1 MNFFED
7 NASTG
12 GGIMRIFRRAIPFLP
27 RLLAAS
33 LALAALPLA
42 AQESFSER
50 TDVVVVEVPVQVVR
64 DGKPVKGLTAADFE
78 LFEGRRKQRI
88 TGFEVLD
95 LSAPAPA
102 ARPAE
107 KPILSLAARRRFLM
121 MFDLSFSRPESVVK
135 ARDAARQILDDF
147 HPSDL
152 VGVAVYSPSRGP
164 RFVLGFTSDRRQVD
178 LALERLDWV
187 EGSGRTTLDPLFLV
201 AGAGG
206 DGGGGV
212 ADLEPPKPPR
222 RVDNAEDV
230 ADAAG
235 VDPYVSGPKV
245 SIAHLEIVDSQRR
258 ENNIKSRAIG
268 DFTRALS
275 EFAQVLGSI
284 QGRKH
289 VLFLSEGFDSRTIL
303 GTTDQ
308 AEIARMD
315 DASINGQHWSINN
328 EARFGDSKTGNQL
341 EKMLEE
347 LRRADCAIQAV
358 DIAGVRAAANA
369 NEPSAGDDS
378 LFMMANGTGGEFY
391 RNYNDLSEAIG
402 TMLERTSVT
411 YVLSYQPEVRH
422 DGSYH
427 PVRVELKGAGRGA
440 RVIHRPGYYAPK
452 PYNERTP
459 LEKMLETA
467 GRIVGGQEGGPVA
480 TSMLA
485 VPFPLP
491 GGKAYVPVL
500 VEIDGPDLLTGH
512 PGNLL
517 PAEVFVYALDAK
529 GVVRDFFTQVVG
541 LDLAKTGPALGQSG
555 LKFFG
560 DLDLPPGPY
569 SIRAL
574 VRNGVTGAFGLR
586 VASVEVPAFDAAGPV
601 LLPALFPE
609 PAGRWLMA
617 RETSSVNR
625 EVPYPFMVA
634 EQPFVP
640 ASLPA
645 LRPEEKARVSLIGY
659 NLGAGQLTARS
670 VIMTADGREVGTGEI
685 ELLDREARTGDG
697 PDRLLATFRPPR
709 LQPGEYLLLVT
720 LTDAGG
726 TAETSVSSFVVP
738 IGQGGKG

>member
-1 MNFFED
+1 MQI
-7 NASTG
+7 S
-12 GGIMRIFRRAIPFLP
+12 RRAIPFFP
-27 RLLAAS
+27 PLLAAA
-33 LALAALPLA
+33 LALAALPLG
-42 AQESFSER
+42 AQDQKAPDKDQSQGFSER

-64 DGKPVKGLTAADFE
+64 DGKPVKGLTEADFE
-78 LFEGRRKQRI
+78 LYEGRTRQRI

-95 LSAPAPA
+95 LSAPALA

-107 KPILSLAARRRFLM
+107 KPALSLASRRRFLM
-121 MFDLSFSRPESVVK
+121 LFDLSFSPPESVVK

-152 VGVAVYSPSRGP
+152 VAVAVYSPSKGP

-187 EGSGRTTLDPLFLV
+187 EASGRTTLDPLFLV

-212 ADLEPPKPPR
+212 AEMEKPRSPR
-222 RVDNAEDV
+222 LADNAEDV

-235 VDPYVSGPKV
+235 IDTHVSGPKV
-245 SIAHLEIVDSQRR
+245 SIAHLELVDRQRR

-289 VLFLSEGFDSRTIL
+289 VLFLSEGFDSRTL
-303 GTTDQ
+303 FGTTDQ
-308 AEIARMD
+308 EEIARMD
-315 DASINGQHWSINN
+315 NASINGQHWSINN
-328 EARFGDSKTGNQL
+328 EARFGDSKTGTHL

-358 DIAGVRAAANA
+358 DIGGVRAAANA
-369 NEPSAGDDS
+369 NESSVGEDS
-378 LFMMANGTGGEFY
+378 LFLMADATGGELY

-402 TMLERTSVT
+402 TMLERTSIT
-411 YVLSYQPEVRH
+411 YVLSYQPEVH
-422 DGSYH
+422 YDGSYH
-427 PVRVELKGAGRGA
+427 EVRIELKNAARGA
-440 RVIHRPGYYAPK
+440 RVVHRPGYYAPK

-467 GRIVGGQEGGPVA
+467 GKVVGGKEGGPVEA
-480 TSMLA
+480 SLLA
-485 VPFPLP
+485 APFRLSE
-491 GGKAYVPVL
+491 GKAYVPVVL
-500 VEIDGPDLLTGH
+500 EIDGPDLLAGH
-512 PGNLL
+512 EGNLL
-517 PAEVFVYALDAK
+517 PAEVFVYAMDAK
-529 GVVRDFFTQVVG
+529 GVVRDFFTQAVG
-541 LDLAKTGPALGQSG
+541 LDLAKKGPALRQRG

-574 VRNGVTGAFGLR
+574 VRNGITGAFGLR

-601 LLPALFPE
+601 LLPAFFPE
-609 PAGRWLMA
+609 PAGLWLIA
-617 RETSSVNR
+617 RETSSINR
-625 EVPYPFMVA
+625 DVPYPFMFA
-634 EQPFVP
+634 EQPFIP

-645 LRPEEKARVSLIGY
+645 LRPEEKAQVSLVGY

-670 VIMTADGREVGTGEI
+670 VIMTADGREAGTGEI
-685 ELLDREARTGDG
+685 ELLNREARTGDG

-720 LTDAGG
+720 VTDSGG
-726 TAETSVSSFVVP
+726 AAETSVSSFVVP
-738 IGQGGKG
+738 AGQGGKG